1 MGEDGGARGA
11 LGDRLRHAR
20 LRRGSTREEL
30 AVQAR
35 VSWSAIAQI
44 ESGRRR
50 NVRPDTLAALA
61 RALEVTTDYLV
72 EGSTSAP
79 VMLTHQALLYGSDAE
94 FASAVGSLVAQ
105 SLELGERTLLV
116 TSDANAELVRE
127 FLGKDGRRIDCVS
140 AADLYTEPEAALAT
154 YQRFV
159 ERTLGSG
166 AHWAL
171 IVGEPWWDGRSVA
184 QARNWCRYE
193 SFLNLAFA
201 ALPVTVVC
209 AYDQRRVKPSILRQA
224 RETHPETILDG
235 TVVTNDD
242 YVQPGGYVLGGS
254 AGH

>member
-1 MGEDGGARGA
+1 MGVDGGARGA

-30 AVQAR
+30 AVQAG

-72 EGSTSAP
+72 DGCTSAP
-79 VMLTHQALLYGSDAE
+79 VMLTHQALVYGSDEE
-94 FASAVGSLVAQ
+94 FANAVGSLLAQ
-105 SLELGERTLLV
+105 SLELGERTMLV
-116 TSDANAELVRE
+116 TSDENVELVRE
-127 FLGKDGRRIDCVS
+127 FLGKDSRRIDCVS
-140 AADLYTEPEAALAT
+140 AADLYSEPDEALTT
-154 YQRFV
+154 YQGFV
-159 ERTLGSG
+159 QRALGGG

-171 IVGEPWWDGRSVA
+171 IVGEPSWDGRSAA
-184 QARNWCRYE
+184 QARRWCRYE

-209 AYDQRRVKPSILRQA
+209 AYDERRVKPSILRQA
-224 RETHPETILDG
+224 RETHPETLMEG